1 MIDKRSPFFAFRY
14 LVTPRSEQISM
25 FQQLNKSKEE
35 LMSDI
40 IRDLAINVK
49 SEWTKGSKR
58 FLFYGFQHKDNLYI
72 IKFARETN
80 ENLYIEGDDD
90 IEIRGIKEA
99 KYVYL
104 IIDTIHQIILIE
116 RNVSVFQQID
126 SSVKILAEYF
136 RSQMRNFD
144 YVVNIYP
151 LVSKKRFWNYVDSAE
166 EIYELSLEMNAPN
179 MPLFGNSDTRS
190 VLKQIKETTN
200 NEVFDIS
207 FKNKE
212 GRLKVLRAVLGG
224 YIDYVREVGGKY
236 LLKFKRNGIRETKSS
251 ETDTAK
257 TYIERKKTEKYSE
270 EELKNISDKLKSIH
284 SLESREEEEE
294 DEEDEENKN

>member
-1 MIDKRSPFFAFRY
+1 MIDKRSPFFAYRY
-14 LVTPRSEQISM
+14 LVTPTSEQISII
-25 FQQLNKSKEE
+25 QQLNKSKEE
-35 LMSDI
+35 LMTEI
-40 IRDLAINVK
+40 INNLAINIK

-58 FLFYGFQHKDNLYI
+58 FLFYGFQQKNDINI

-80 ENLYIEGDDD
+80 ENIYIEGDDD
-90 IEIRGIKEA
+90 IEIKEIKEA

-104 IIDTIHQIILIE
+104 IIDTKHQIILIE
-116 RNVSVFQQID
+116 RNVSVFQQIE
-126 SSVKILAEYF
+126 SSVNILADFF
-136 RSQMRNFD
+136 RNQMRNFD

-151 LVSKKRFWNYVDSAE
+151 LVSKKKFWNYVDSAE

-179 MPLFGNSDTRS
+179 MALFGNSDTRD
-190 VLKQIKETTN
+190 VLQQIKETTN

-212 GRLKVLRAVLGG
+212 GRLKVLREALGG

-236 LLKFKRNGIRETKSS
+236 MLKFKRNGIRETKSS

-257 TYIERKKTEKYSE
+257 TYIERKKTEKYSD
-270 EELKNISDKLKSIH
+270 EELQNISDKLNSIH
-284 SLESREEEEE
+284 TLESRE
-294 DEEDEENKN
+294 DENDDEKN

>member
-1 MIDKRSPFFAFRY
+1 MIDKRSPFYAFRY
-14 LVTPRSEQISM
+14 LVTPTSEQISL
-25 FQQLNKSKEE
+25 FQQANKSKEE
-35 LMSDI
+35 LMTDI
-40 IRDLAINVK
+40 ISNLALNTK
-49 SEWTKGSKR
+49 TEWTKGSKR
-58 FLFYGFQHKDNLYI
+58 FLFYGFQNKDNIYI

-80 ENLYIEGDDD
+80 EKIYLEGDED

-104 IIDTIHQIILIE
+104 IIDTKHQIILLE
-116 RNVSVFQQID
+116 RNVSVFQQIE
-126 SSVKILAEYF
+126 SSVNILADFF
-136 RSQMRNFD
+136 RSEMRQFD

-151 LVSKKRFWNYVDSAE
+151 LVSKKKFWNYVDTAD

-179 MPLFGNSDTRS
+179 MAFFGNEDTRDI
-190 VLKQIKETTN
+190 LQQIKETTN

-212 GRLKVLRAVLGG
+212 GRLKILKEALGG

-236 LLKFKRNGIRETKSS
+236 LLKFKRNGIRETKTS

-257 TYIERKKTEKYSE
+257 TYIERKKTEKYSD
-270 EELKNISDKLKSIH
+270 EELKNISDKLDSIH
-284 SLESREEEEE
+284 TLEKRE
-294 DEEDEENKN
+294 DEDDEAE

>member
-14 LVTPRSEQISM
+14 LVTPTSEQITIM
-25 FQQLNKSKEE
+25 QQLNKSKEE
-35 LMSDI
+35 LMTDI

-58 FLFYGFQHKDNLYI
+58 FLFYGFQHKDDIHI

-80 ENLYIEGDDD
+80 ENIYIEGDND
-90 IEIRGIKEA
+90 IEIKGIKEA

-104 IIDTIHQIILIE
+104 IIDTKHQIILIE
-116 RNVSVFQQID
+116 RNVSVFQQIE
-126 SSVKILAEYF
+126 SSVNILADFF
-136 RSQMRNFD
+136 RSKMRDFD

-151 LVSKKRFWNYVDSAE
+151 LVSKKKFWNYVDTAE

-179 MPLFGNSDTRS
+179 MALFGNSDTRD
-190 VLKQIKETTN
+190 VLQQIKETTN

-212 GRLKVLRAVLGG
+212 GRLKVLREALGG

-236 LLKFKRNGIRETKSS
+236 LLKFKRNGIRETKTS
-251 ETDTAK
+251 EIDTAK
-257 TYIERKKTEKYSE
+257 TYIERKKTEKYSD
-270 EELKNISDKLKSIH
+270 EELQNISDKLNSMH
-284 SLESREEEEE
+284 NLESREDE
-294 DEEDEENKN
+294 DEQD